1 MSGKHLVSR
10 QHCVRSLTGGSI
22 IATILVGLL
31 NLGRMTTGAV
41 FLYTL
46 FANAFFLVRCL
57 ASSYLST
64 NTLIL

>member
-1 MSGKHLVSR
+1 M
-10 QHCVRSLTGGSI
+10 RSLTGGSI

-64 NTLIL
+64 NMLIL